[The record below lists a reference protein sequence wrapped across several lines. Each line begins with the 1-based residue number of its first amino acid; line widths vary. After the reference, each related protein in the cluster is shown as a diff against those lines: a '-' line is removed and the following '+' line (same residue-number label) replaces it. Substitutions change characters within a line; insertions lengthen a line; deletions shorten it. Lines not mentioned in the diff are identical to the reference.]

1 MITRAQ
7 KQKITDGLIEKF
19 NKAQGV
25 YVLDYQSINVED
37 LTNFRRKL
45 SAEGVDFQVAKNTLM
60 KRALKEVESF
70 DFPDEKLTG
79 QSAVAFSY
87 DDPVAPAKLIKD
99 YLEKEKK
106 ERPVLKVAS
115 IEGQLYDGS
124 KLAELAK
131 MPSREDM
138 IAGIVG
144 SLDAPMRGIVG
155 ALDQAEP
162 LVRTVAAV
170 TRDLI
175 SVIHA
180 VAEKQNEAA

>member
-7 KQKITDGLIEKF
+7 KKEIIDGLVDKF
-19 NKAQGV
+19 SRAQGV
-25 YVLDYQSINVED
+25 YVLDYQSIDVED

-45 SAEGVDFQVAKNTLM
+45 GAEGIDFQVAKNTLV
-60 KRALKEVESF
+60 KRALNEAGTFEL
-70 DFPDEKLTG
+70 PEEKLKG
-79 QSAVAFSY
+79 QSAVAFGY

-99 YLEKEKK
+99 YLDKEKK

-115 IEGQLYDGS
+115 IEGQIYDGS
-124 KLAELAK
+124 KLGDIAK
-131 MPSREDM
+131 LPSREDM
-138 IAGIVG
+138 IAGIIG

-155 ALDQAEP
+155 ALDQTGP

-180 VAEKQNEAA
+180 VAEKQNKAA